1 MRRLAIP
8 QPRQR
13 PNQLL
18 NSRTIRRSRPATP
31 APRLAKPPVRARV
44 LAEVFKTGRAL
55 AVREVRAADPAANKA
70 ARDVPV
76 DTVETAGVPAG
87 IAGVPAAD
95 LAAGAVAGDAAV
107 AMIGV
112 EEAAVAAHEICRRR
126 NMRLRVRPI
135 KDRQSGA
142 RPSIGNLRHARMIRR
157 PPITCR

>member
-1 MRRLAIP
+1 VG
-8 QPRQR
+8 
-13 PNQLL
+13 
-18 NSRTIRRSRPATP
+18 S
-31 APRLAKPPVRARV
+31 
-44 LAEVFKTGRAL
+44 
-55 AVREVRAADPAANKA
+55 KA

-76 DTVETAGVPAG
+76 DTAEIAAVPVE
-87 IAGVPAAD
+87 IAGGPAAD
-95 LAAGAVAGDAAV
+95 LADGAVGGDAAV

-142 RPSIGNLRHARMIRR
+142 RPSTGNPHRARMIRR